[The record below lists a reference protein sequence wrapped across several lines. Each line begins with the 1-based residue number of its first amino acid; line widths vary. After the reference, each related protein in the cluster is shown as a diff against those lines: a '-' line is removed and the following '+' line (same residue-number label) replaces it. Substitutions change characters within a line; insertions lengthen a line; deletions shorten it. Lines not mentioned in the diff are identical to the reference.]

1 MLWAES
7 SLLPAELRVTFAC
20 INEKDSLSGV
30 EILFVPL
37 RVTNEKDLL
46 SKVRILFTSL
56 RSVNEKDLLSKV
68 FFRGIDEA

>member
-46 SKVRILFTSL
+46 FRRSEFCLPHFVR
-56 RSVNEKDLLSKV
+56 
-68 FFRGIDEA
+68 

>member
-7 SLLPAELRVTFAC
+7 SLLPAELRATFAC
-20 INEKDSLSGV
+20 I
-30 EILFVPL
+30 
-37 RVTNEKDLL
+37 NEKDLL

-56 RSVNEKDLLSKV
+56 RSVNGKDSLSRV

>member
-46 SKVRILFTSL
+46 SKV
-56 RSVNEKDLLSKV
+56 